1 MWSGIISLDCDC
13 DKLKLYIINKNG
25 NTSRE
30 VIMTGCIT
38 NRYRPIQIVYFF
50 LCVFW
55 QLVSSKEL
63 VHFSRLLIPPVSN
76 CHKTYEMS
84 FIREAH

>member
-1 MWSGIISLDCDC
+1 MWSGVISLDCDY
-13 DKLKLYIINKNG
+13 DKLKLYIINKNS

-30 VIMTGCIT
+30 VKMTGCIS

-76 CHKTYEMS
+76 FRKTCEVS